1 MLSPRAMTGR
11 ERDIMTET
19 PPAAAPP
26 SPIAGLGIVAIVVA
40 AIVGWAI
47 LGSAIVD
54 ELSLFGGFLMLWH
67 YANIE
72 QLDIKRLPA
81 ALLGAVVGLVLAWQ
95 VVCLTQLY
103 GSTGTIIG
111 LLVMVVGIY
120 LQMINILPMLFNAS
134 AMLFLTVAAAPL
146 VQLKVNFINLGISTV
161 VGGLF
166 FAGFI
171 EAVKWIAT
179 KLMTPAASAAQ

>member
-1 MLSPRAMTGR
+1 MS
-11 ERDIMTET
+11 ET
-19 PPAAAPP
+19 PQAATAAP
-26 SPIAGLGIVAIVVA
+26 SPVAGLGIVAIVVV
-40 AIVGWAI
+40 AIIGWAI

-81 ALLGAVVGLVLAWQ
+81 ALLGALVGLVLAWQ
-95 VVCLTQLY
+95 VVYLSQAY
-103 GSTGTIIG
+103 GSTGMIIG
-111 LLVMVVGIY
+111 LLIMVAGVY
-120 LQMINILPMLFNAS
+120 LQIINVLPLFFNAA

-146 VQLKVNFINLGISTV
+146 IQLKVNWINLGISIV
-161 VGGLF
+161 VGGIF
-166 FAGFI
+166 FAVFI

-179 KLMTPAASAAQ
+179 KLMAPAATPAQ

>member
-1 MLSPRAMTGR
+1 MSEAPQAA
-11 ERDIMTET
+11 
-19 PPAAAPP
+19 AAAP
-26 SPIAGLGIVAIVVA
+26 SPVAGLGIVAIVVV
-40 AIVGWAI
+40 AIIGWAI
-47 LGSAIVD
+47 LGSMIVD

-95 VVCLTQLY
+95 VVYLTQLY

-111 LLVMVVGIY
+111 LLVMVAAIY
-120 LQMINILPMLFNAS
+120 LQIINVLPVLFNAA

-146 VQLKVNFINLGISTV
+146 VQLKVNFINLGVSTV
-161 VGGLF
+161 VGGIF
-166 FAGFI
+166 FAVFI

-179 KLMTPAASAAQ
+179 KLMTPAATPAQ

>member
-1 MLSPRAMTGR
+1 MSEAPQAA
-11 ERDIMTET
+11 E
-19 PPAAAPP
+19 AAP
-26 SPIAGLGIVAIVVA
+26 SPVVGLGIVAIVVVG
-40 AIVGWAI
+40 IIGWAI
-47 LGSAIVD
+47 LGSQIVD

-72 QLDIKRLPA
+72 QLDIRRLPA
-81 ALLGAVVGLVLAWQ
+81 ALMGAVVGLVLAWQ
-95 VVCLTQLY
+95 VVYLTQTM
-103 GSTGTIIG
+103 GSTGTVIG
-111 LLVMVVGIY
+111 LLIMVAAVY
-120 LQMINILPMLFNAS
+120 LQIINALPLFFNAA

-179 KLMTPAASAAQ
+179 KVMTPAATPAQ

>member
-1 MLSPRAMTGR
+1 
-11 ERDIMTET
+11 MTEA
-19 PPAAAPP
+19 PQAAAPP
-26 SPIAGLGIVAIVVA
+26 SPIAGLGVVAIIVA

-67 YANIE
+67 YANME

-95 VVCLTQLY
+95 VVYLTQLY

-111 LLVMVVGIY
+111 LLVMVVG
-120 LQMINILPMLFNAS
+120 N
-134 AMLFLTVAAAPL
+134 
-146 VQLKVNFINLGISTV
+146 
-161 VGGLF
+161 
-166 FAGFI
+166 
-171 EAVKWIAT
+171 
-179 KLMTPAASAAQ
+179 

>member
-1 MLSPRAMTGR
+1 MSEAPQAA
-11 ERDIMTET
+11 E
-19 PPAAAPP
+19 AAP
-26 SPIAGLGIVAIVVA
+26 SPVAGLGIVAIVVV
-40 AIVGWAI
+40 AIIGWAI
-47 LGSAIVD
+47 LGSMIVD

-81 ALLGAVVGLVLAWQ
+81 ALAGAVVGLILAWQ
-95 VVCLTQLY
+95 VVYLTGLY

-111 LLVMVVGIY
+111 LLVMVAAIY
-120 LQMINILPMLFNAS
+120 LQIINVVPLLFNAA

-146 VQLKVNFINLGISTV
+146 IQLKVNWINLGISTV

-171 EAVKWIAT
+171 EAVKWIAA
-179 KLMTPAASAAQ
+179 KLMTPAATPAQ

>member
-1 MLSPRAMTGR
+1 MS
-11 ERDIMTET
+11 ET
-19 PPAAAPP
+19 PQTAAAP
-26 SPIAGLGIVAIVVA
+26 SPVAGLGIVAIVVV
-40 AIVGWAI
+40 AIIGWAI
-47 LGSAIVD
+47 LGSMLVD

-72 QLDIKRLPA
+72 QLEIKRLPT
-81 ALLGAVVGLVLAWQ
+81 ALCGAVVGLVLAWQ
-95 VVCLTQLY
+95 VVYLTGLY

-111 LLVMVVGIY
+111 LLVMVVAIY
-120 LQMINILPMLFNAS
+120 LQIINAVPLLFNAA

-146 VQLKVNFINLGISTV
+146 IQLKVNWINLGISTV

-179 KLMTPAASAAQ
+179 KLMTPAATPAQ

>member
-1 MLSPRAMTGR
+1 MSEAPQ
-11 ERDIMTET
+11 
-19 PPAAAPP
+19 AAEAAP
-26 SPIAGLGIVAIVVA
+26 SPIAGLGIVAIVVV
-40 AIVGWAI
+40 AIIGWAI
-47 LGSAIVD
+47 LGSQIVD

-72 QLDIKRLPA
+72 HLEVKRLLPA
-81 ALLGAVVGLVLAWQ
+81 LCGAVVGIVLAWQ
-95 VVCLTQLY
+95 VVYLTQSM

-111 LLVMVVGIY
+111 LLVMVAAIY
-120 LQMINILPMLFNAS
+120 LQIINIVPLLFNAA

-146 VQLKVNFINLGISTV
+146 IQLKVNWINLGISTV

-179 KLMTPAASAAQ
+179 KLMTPASTPAQ

>member
-1 MLSPRAMTGR
+1 
-11 ERDIMTET
+11 MTEA
-19 PPAAAPP
+19 PQAAAPAP
-26 SPIAGLGIVAIVVA
+26 SPIAGLGIVAI
-40 AIVGWAI
+40 IGWAI

-72 QLDIKRLPA
+72 YLDIKRLPA

-95 VVCLTQLY
+95 VVYLTQLY

-111 LLVMVVGIY
+111 LLVMVAAIY
-120 LQMINILPMLFNAS
+120 LQVINIIPLLFNAS

-146 VQLKVNFINLGISTV
+146 IQLKVNFINLGISTV
-161 VGGLF
+161 VGGIF

-179 KLMTPAASAAQ
+179 RLMKPAATPAQ